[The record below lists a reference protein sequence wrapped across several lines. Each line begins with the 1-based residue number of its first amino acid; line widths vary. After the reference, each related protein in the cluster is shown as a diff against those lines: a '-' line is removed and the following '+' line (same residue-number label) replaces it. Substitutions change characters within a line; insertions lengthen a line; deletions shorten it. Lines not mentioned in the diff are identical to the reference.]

1 VELLKRILS
10 VKTKLKMR
18 MGYAIITKQKKIN
31 MKKII
36 VIMSALAMV
45 SCGTSRNLTNEQ
57 IERRNNIDYEL
68 DKVYLEY
75 SYKRD
80 SLIMEFYKK

>member
-1 VELLKRILS
+1 VD
-10 VKTKLKMR
+10 
-18 MGYAIITKQKKIN
+18 YATIINQKKIN

-36 VIMSALAMV
+36 VSMSALVMI

-57 IERRNNIDYEL
+57 IEHRNNIDYEL
-68 DKVYLEY
+68 DKAYLEY

-80 SLIMEFYKK
+80 SLIMEFYKKQ

>member
-1 VELLKRILS
+1 
-10 VKTKLKMR
+10 
-18 MGYAIITKQKKIN
+18 
-31 MKKII
+31 
-36 VIMSALAMV
+36 MSALIMV

-57 IERRNNIDYEL
+57 IERRNKIDYEL

>member
-10 VKTKLKMR
+10 VKIKLKIQMDS
-18 MGYAIITKQKKIN
+18 AITISQRKIS

-36 VIMSALAMV
+36 VIMSALVMV

-57 IERRNNIDYEL
+57 IERRNKIDYEL

-80 SLIMEFYKK
+80 SLIIEFYKK

>member
-1 VELLKRILS
+1 
-10 VKTKLKMR
+10 
-18 MGYAIITKQKKIN
+18 

-36 VIMSALAMV
+36 VSISALVMI

>member
-1 VELLKRILS
+1 
-10 VKTKLKMR
+10 
-18 MGYAIITKQKKIN
+18 

-36 VIMSALAMV
+36 ISIGILATM
-45 SCGTSRNLTNEQ
+45 SCGVNRLTSEQ

-68 DKVYLEY
+68 EKVYLEF

-80 SLIMEFYKK
+80 SLIIEFYKK

>member
-1 VELLKRILS
+1 
-10 VKTKLKMR
+10 
-18 MGYAIITKQKKIN
+18 

-57 IERRNNIDYEL
+57 IEHRNNIDYEL

>member
-1 VELLKRILS
+1 MVN
-10 VKTKLKMR
+10 V
-18 MGYAIITKQKKIN
+18 IITENKIN

-36 VIMSALAMV
+36 ISISALVMI

-68 DKVYLEY
+68 EKVYLEY

-80 SLIMEFYKK
+80 SLIIEFYKK

>member
-1 VELLKRILS
+1 
-10 VKTKLKMR
+10 
-18 MGYAIITKQKKIN
+18 

-36 VIMSALAMV
+36 ISISALIMI

-57 IERRNNIDYEL
+57 VKYRNNIDYEL
-68 DKVYLEY
+68 SKLYLEY